1 MIRNRLWLSPIW
13 LQVLVRGSTF
23 AIVIGAVMWVLYP
36 MFIYRMGWLLAA
48 MSVMALC
55 VAATAAAVYF
65 QRAVRRRY
73 VQALGGLDQPGA
85 LGALEA
91 LRTGTVPDDPD
102 VLAAAIRVGTL
113 AQAYRRQ
120 TTRRQRVGQWLVPA
134 VLITWGAVNLF
145 RLPVVFGVFL
155 IAVGLWWVFGLLAIA
170 RRRRTTDENMLALR
184 AAAPDPAQADDID
197 AASLPRA
204 RAGRTSATLAVLVIA
219 FMSLVWLVGYSQ
231 PQCNTVGAMMDL
243 VYDQRALADPQNMT
257 RGEPDLAAYRAW
269 SAQLHRYAEQ
279 VSDPK
284 LAPGIRRI
292 ADLSDQA
299 VTQFAQSRDNL
310 VGARPDYSVADQQ
323 RAFSATMSALFAE
336 EKAVGALCFTHH

>member
-1 MIRNRLWLSPIW
+1 M
-13 LQVLVRGSTF
+13 
-23 AIVIGAVMWVLYP
+23 IGAVMWVLYP

-48 MSVMALC
+48 VSVMALC

-145 RLPVVFGVFL
+145 RLPVVFGGFL

-204 RAGRTSATLAVLVIA
+204 RTGRTSATLAVLVIA

-284 LAPGIRRI
+284 LAPGLRRI

-310 VGARPDYSVADQQ
+310 VGARPDYSLADQQ